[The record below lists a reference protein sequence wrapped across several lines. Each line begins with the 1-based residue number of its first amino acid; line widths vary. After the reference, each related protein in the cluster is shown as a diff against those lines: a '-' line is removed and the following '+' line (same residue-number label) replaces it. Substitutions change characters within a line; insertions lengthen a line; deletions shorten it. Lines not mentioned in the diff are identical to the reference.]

1 MTTADDRERLHA
13 VETAL
18 LKRWP
23 ETRLEPTLD
32 RIAALSDAL
41 GSPQLSYPTVHITG
55 TNGKT
60 TTTRMIDSMLYEM
73 DLRTGRFT
81 SPHLESITERI
92 AINYE
97 PITPEGFV
105 ATYNDIALYLDMIDE
120 RQPHPLSFFE
130 VMVAMSFVAFAEY
143 PVDVGIFEV
152 GMGGEWDAT
161 NVINSA
167 VSVITPI
174 GLDHMQYLG
183 NTIEEIAKT
192 KSGIIKPHSAVVLA
206 RQEPDVAKIL
216 MARCVEQEALPLR
229 EGIEFSLL
237 KRELAVGGQVVT
249 VQGLTRTYEDLFIPL
264 YGAHQ
269 GSNAAS
275 AIAAVEAFA
284 GSKQVDDEIIRAG
297 LAQVDSPGRCE
308 VLHRNPTV
316 IIDAAHNPHGV
327 AALVRTITEE
337 FDFSSI
343 ITVVAPMGDKD
354 VRGILEGLDEIADRV
369 VVTANSSPRSAA
381 INDVEA
387 LAHSIYGPDRVTSIP
402 TLIDAIVKA
411 VEQAK
416 LDNDVN
422 DENCAVLITGSVV
435 TAGEARAI
443 LRRMSSRESSEEQ

>member
-1 MTTADDRERLHA
+1 MSSADDMERLKA
-13 VETAL
+13 VEAAL

-23 ETRLEPTLD
+23 ENKLEPTLD

-41 GSPQLSYPTVHITG
+41 GSPQLSYPTIHITG

-97 PITPEGFV
+97 PITAEGFV
-105 ATYNDIALYLDMIDE
+105 ATYNDIALYLDMIDS

-183 NTIEEIAKT
+183 ETIEEIAAT
-192 KSGIIKPHSAVVLA
+192 KSGIIKAHSAVVLS
-206 RQEPDVAKIL
+206 RQEPEVAKIL
-216 MARCVEQEALPLR
+216 MAKCVEKEALPLR
-229 EGIEFSLL
+229 EGIEFSLR

-249 VQGLTRTYEDLFIPL
+249 VQGMTQTYEDVFIPL

-316 IIDAAHNPHGV
+316 IVDAAHNPHGI
-327 AALVRTITEE
+327 AALVRTIKDE
-337 FDFSSI
+337 FDFSSL

-354 VRGILEGLDEIADRV
+354 VRGIFEGLADIADRV
-369 VVTANSSPRSAA
+369 VVSANSSTRSAA
-381 INDVEA
+381 INDAEA
-387 LAHSIYGPDRVTSIP
+387 IAHSIYGPDRTIVIP
-402 TLIDAIVKA
+402 HLSDAIVKA
-411 VEQAK
+411 IEQAK
-416 LDNDVN
+416 LDNDIN
-422 DENCAVLITGSVV
+422 DENCAVIITGSVV

-443 LRRMSSRESSEEQ
+443 LRRMSSRESSAK